1 MAVNPPATPKRLD
14 ESAEN
19 VTFEDYVAVL
29 CYNSDTRCGLVDY
42 ANKGLWL
49 PYKEIVPGESWDSA
63 MESLMRDLS
72 IKSFTNQGIIQV
84 LRIQPGLHRAFFT
97 RVIFAARVN
106 EQPDQGSDEVQLA
119 EAVHVQWVAAEEMQR
134 MAKLR
139 PFPFLGMEPADL
151 CKLLLQNRQPPVPCE
166 FVEMNA
172 STPLA
177 AQGTPARSNVPARES
192 QIEQMLESAKFG
204 QQEQDAVRFD
214 FFKFAKPSTY
224 MSEVTFQKYVT
235 CLGWEMT
242 PHVSDLFRAMDVHNR
257 GALTFKELVLG
268 LAAMEPGTQHGG
280 NPGEQRC
287 RHIFRLYDS
296 NCDGIMEYAEF
307 RKMVKDIQ
315 VMRGITMDE
324 AALDKFT
331 ATSAV
336 SFNLPFGGQLPLN
349 EFLLAVGQLKFRGT
363 SLLFRSPASVLPTL
377 KKKYTQESLIEPTT
391 KKSKMFHPSIGN
403 DTIEQSAMS
412 AVEESASA
420 EAANRFPI
428 QVGHYELATHS
439 VKVRRTGTLVD
450 VLSLW
455 QLEGTS
461 ALTKSSRLG
470 EKTRFERLPSMDS
483 FNQKSHAN
491 EMLAGLRYFER
502 AIRKDNPEGG
512 GGRPAGGG
520 GGRMSKDAFSWGE
533 VDRQALARC
542 LLAMCRQTRD
552 LMFAEPR
559 LLKLS
564 VPTYI
569 LGDIHGNYRDLVCF
583 EKALWRM
590 GPVLTPAN
598 FLFLGDYVDRGEHGV
613 EVIAHLFAQ
622 KILAPDKFFL
632 LRGNHEVRNVQK
644 MFTFYNECVNKFGDR
659 VGVEVWEQINACF
672 DVMPIAA
679 VVDTKVF
686 CVHGGIPPPWL
697 GGGYL
702 SAINQI
708 PKPLSDP
715 ENQSSLAWELMWSD
729 PISSEAIVDAQKD
742 FLPNSKR
749 GTAHMFSA
757 EALEEFLSRNELSH
771 VVRAH
776 EVQQAG
782 FQGWFTYTRK
792 TLLGR
797 ARQQAAREMKT
808 RKHLAP
814 RWLKAC
820 QLPGAAEGQAADCVL
835 VFTLLW
841 WIQ

>member
-1 MAVNPPATPKRLD
+1 MAVATSSPPRRTDDA
-14 ESAEN
+14 
-19 VTFEDYVAVL
+19 VQTFDDCVVLL
-29 CYNSDTRCGLVDY
+29 CYNHEMRCGLVEG
-42 ANKGLWL
+42 ASKGLWL
-49 PYKEIVPGESWDSA
+49 PYKDIAQGESWESA
-63 MESLMRDLS
+63 VELLLKELSL
-72 IKSFTNQGIIQV
+72 KTYANQGMIQM
-84 LRIQPGLHRAFFT
+84 LRIQPGLNRAFFT
-97 RVIFAARVN
+97 RVIFMIRVP
-106 EQPDQGSDEVQLA
+106 EVPDQGADEMGEQVRLQWI
-119 EAVHVQWVAAEEMQR
+119 AVEEIQR

-139 PFPFLGMEPADL
+139 PYPFMGVEPTEL
-151 CKLLLQNRQPPVPCE
+151 CKQLLHNKTLPPNCD
-166 FVEMNA
+166 FVEINA
-172 STPLA
+172 TTALTSQTVSA
-177 AQGTPARSNVPARES
+177 KS

-204 QQEQDAVRFD
+204 QPEQDMVRFD
-214 FFKFAKPSTY
+214 FFRFARPSTY
-224 MSEVTFQKYVT
+224 MNEHVFQSYLSS
-235 CLGWEMT
+235 LGWDVT
-242 PHVSDLFRAMDVHNR
+242 PYLGDLFRAMDVHNR
-257 GALTFKELVLG
+257 GALTWKELVLG

-280 NPGEQRC
+280 TPGELRC
-287 RHIFRLYDS
+287 RHIFRLYDG
-296 NCDGIMEYAEF
+296 NCDGVMEYAEF

-315 VMRGITMDE
+315 EMRGITMDE

-331 ATSAV
+331 STSAA

-363 SLLFRSPASVLPTL
+363 SLLFRSPSSILPAL
-377 KKKYTQESLIEPTT
+377 KKKYTQESFIEPVS
-391 KKSKMFHPSIGN
+391 KKSKMFHPSIGS
-403 DTIEQSAMS
+403 DVMDQSVTS
-412 AVEESASA
+412 EESVPADTTH
-420 EAANRFPI
+420 RFQSPL
-428 QVGHYELATHS
+428 GHYELATHS

-455 QLEGTS
+455 DLEGTS
-461 ALTKSSRLG
+461 AVTKSSRLS

-502 AIRKDNPEGG
+502 AIHKENLENRVG
-512 GGRPAGGG
+512 A
-520 GGRMSKDAFSWGE
+520 GRMPKDQFSWGE

-542 LLAMCRQTRD
+542 LVAMCKQTREV
-552 LMFAEPR
+552 MFAEPR

-622 KILAPDKFFL
+622 KILAPDKFYL

-679 VVDTKVF
+679 IVDSKVF

-697 GGGYL
+697 GGGFL
-702 SAINQI
+702 AAINQI
-708 PKPLSDP
+708 PKPLNDP
-715 ENQSSLAWELMWSD
+715 ENQSPLAWELMWSD
-729 PISSEAIVDAQKD
+729 PISSEAATEAQKA
-742 FLPNSKR
+742 FLPNAKR
-749 GTAHMFSA
+749 GTAHTFSA

-782 FQGWFTYTRK
+782 FQVQQKGK
-792 TLLGR
+792 LLTVFSSSHYCGGSNE
-797 ARQQAAREMKT
+797 AACILADRQKLRT
-808 RKHLAP
+808 IRL
-814 RWLKAC
+814 
-820 QLPGAAEGQAADCVL
+820 D
-835 VFTLLW
+835 TT
-841 WIQ
+841 

>member
-1 MAVNPPATPKRLD
+1 MAVNSPATSQRQQQQQD
-14 ESAEN
+14 ESADQN
-19 VTFEDYVAVL
+19 VSFEDYVGVL
-29 CYNSDTRCGLVDY
+29 CYHSDTRCGLVDY
-42 ANKGLWL
+42 PNKGLWL
-49 PYKEIVPGESWDSA
+49 PHKEIVPGESWDST
-63 MESLMRDLS
+63 METLLRDLS
-72 IKSFTNQGIIQV
+72 IKSFSNQGIIQV
-84 LRIQPGLHRAFFT
+84 LRIQPALHRPFFT
-97 RVIFAARVN
+97 RVIFAVRVN
-106 EQPDQGSDEVQLA
+106 EQTEQPSEETPANQ
-119 EAVHVQWVAAEEMQR
+119 VHIQWVAAEEIQR
-134 MAKLR
+134 MVKLR
-139 PFPFLGMEPADL
+139 PLPYMGVEPAEL
-151 CKLLLQNRQPPVPCE
+151 CKLLLQNRQPPVPCD
-166 FVEMNA
+166 FLEMNA
-172 STPLA
+172 TTPLT
-177 AQGTPARSNVPARES
+177 AQGTPTRPTVPARES

-214 FFKFAKPSTY
+214 FFRFTKPSTY
-224 MSEVTFQKYVT
+224 MNEATFQRYVT
-235 CLGWEMT
+235 GLGWE
-242 PHVSDLFRAMDVHNR
+242 PSPQLSDLFRAMDVHNR

-287 RHIFRLYDS
+287 RHIFRLYDT
-296 NCDGIMEYAEF
+296 NCDGIMEYSEF

-336 SFNLPFGGQLPLN
+336 SFNLPTGGQLPLN

-363 SLLFRSPASVLPTL
+363 SLLFRSPSSVLPTL

-391 KKSKMFHPSIGN
+391 KRSKMFHPTIGN
-403 DTIEQSAMS
+403 DNMDQSAVS
-412 AVEESASA
+412 AVEDSVSA
-420 EAANRFPI
+420 EATSRFPN
-428 QVGHYELATHS
+428 QAGHYELATHS

-455 QLEGTS
+455 QLEGTA

-502 AIRKDNPEGG
+502 AIRKDNPEG
-512 GGRPAGGG
+512 RPGA
-520 GGRMSKDAFSWGE
+520 GRMSKDAFSWGE

-552 LMFAEPR
+552 IMFTEPR

-622 KILAPDKFFL
+622 KILAPDKFYL
-632 LRGNHEVRNVQK
+632 LRGNHEVRSVQK
-644 MFTFYNECVNKFGDR
+644 MFTFYTECVNKFGDR
-659 VGVEVWEQINACF
+659 VGAEVWEQINACF

-702 SAINQI
+702 AAINQI
-708 PKPLSDP
+708 PKPLNDP
-715 ENQSSLAWELMWSD
+715 ESQSSLAWELMWSD
-729 PISSEAIVDAQKD
+729 PISTEADQQRD
-742 FLPNSKR
+742 FVPNMKR

-757 EALEEFLSRNELSH
+757 EALEEFLTRNELSH

-782 FQGWFTYTRK
+782 FQVQQKGK
-792 TLLGR
+792 LLTVFSSSHYCGGSNE
-797 ARQQAAREMKT
+797 AACILADRQKLRT
-808 RKHLAP
+808 IRL
-814 RWLKAC
+814 
-820 QLPGAAEGQAADCVL
+820 D
-835 VFTLLW
+835 TT
-841 WIQ
+841 

>member
-1 MAVNPPATPKRLD
+1 MAVNSPATSQRQD
-14 ESAEN
+14 ESADN
-19 VTFEDYVAVL
+19 VSFEDYVGVL
-29 CYNSDTRCGLVDY
+29 CYHSDTRCGLVDY
-42 ANKGLWL
+42 PHKGLWL
-49 PYKEIVPGESWDSA
+49 PHKEIVPGESWDSA
-63 MESLMRDLS
+63 METLLRDLP
-72 IKSFTNQGIIQV
+72 NQV
-84 LRIQPGLHRAFFT
+84 RM
-97 RVIFAARVN
+97 
-106 EQPDQGSDEVQLA
+106 
-119 EAVHVQWVAAEEMQR
+119 QWVSAEEIQR
-134 MAKLR
+134 MVKLR
-139 PFPFLGMEPADL
+139 PLPFLGVEPADL

-166 FVEMNA
+166 FLEMNA
-172 STPLA
+172 STPLT
-177 AQGTPARSNVPARES
+177 AQGTPARPNLFYLPT
-192 QIEQMLESAKFG
+192 QCLLFLILLT
-204 QQEQDAVRFD
+204 EQDAVRFD
-214 FFKFAKPSTY
+214 FFKVTKPSTY
-224 MSEVTFQKYVT
+224 MNEAIFQKYVT
-235 CLGWEMT
+235 GLGWET
-242 PHVSDLFRAMDVHNR
+242 SPQLSDLFRAMDVHNR

-287 RHIFRLYDS
+287 RHIFRLYDT
-296 NCDGIMEYAEF
+296 NCDGIMEYSE
-307 RKMVKDIQ
+307 KMVKDIQ
-315 VMRGITMDE
+315 IMRGITMDE

-336 SFNLPFGGQLPLN
+336 SFNLPNGGQLPLN

-363 SLLFRSPASVLPTL
+363 SLLFRSSSSVLPTL

-391 KKSKMFHPSIGN
+391 KRSKMFHPTIGN
-403 DTIEQSAMS
+403 ENMDQSAVS
-412 AVEESASA
+412 AVEDSASA
-420 EAANRFPI
+420 EATSRFPS

-455 QLEGTS
+455 QLEGTA

-502 AIRKDNPEGG
+502 AIRKDNPEG
-512 GGRPAGGG
+512 RPG

-552 LMFAEPR
+552 IMFTEPR

-632 LRGNHEVRNVQK
+632 LRGNHEVRSVQK

-702 SAINQI
+702 AAINQI
-708 PKPLSDP
+708 PKPLNDP
-715 ENQSSLAWELMWSD
+715 ESQSSLAWELMWSD
-729 PISSEAIVDAQKD
+729 PISTEADQQRD
-742 FLPNSKR
+742 FVPNMKR

-757 EALEEFLSRNELSH
+757 EALEEFLARNELSH

-782 FQGWFTYTRK
+782 FQVQQKGK
-792 TLLGR
+792 LLTVFSSSHYCGGSNE
-797 ARQQAAREMKT
+797 AACILADRQKLRT
-808 RKHLAP
+808 IRL
-814 RWLKAC
+814 
-820 QLPGAAEGQAADCVL
+820 D
-835 VFTLLW
+835 TT
-841 WIQ
+841 

>member
-1 MAVNPPATPKRLD
+1 MAVNSPATSQRQD
-14 ESAEN
+14 ESADN
-19 VTFEDYVAVL
+19 VSFEDYVGVL
-29 CYNSDTRCGLVDY
+29 CYHSDTRCGLVDY
-42 ANKGLWL
+42 PHKGLWL
-49 PYKEIVPGESWDSA
+49 PHKEIVPGESWDSA
-63 MESLMRDLS
+63 METLLRDLS
-72 IKSFTNQGIIQV
+72 IRSFTNQGIIQV
-84 LRIQPGLHRAFFT
+84 LRIQPALHRPFFT
-97 RVIFAARVN
+97 RVIFAVRVN
-106 EQPDQGSDEVQLA
+106 EQTEQPSE
-119 EAVHVQWVAAEEMQR
+119 EALPNQVRMQWVSAEEIQR
-134 MAKLR
+134 MVKLR
-139 PFPFLGMEPADL
+139 PLPFLGVEPADL

-166 FVEMNA
+166 FLEMNA
-172 STPLA
+172 STPLT
-177 AQGTPARSNVPARES
+177 AQGTPARPNVPARES

-214 FFKFAKPSTY
+214 FFKVTKPSTY
-224 MSEVTFQKYVT
+224 MNEAIFQKYVT
-235 CLGWEMT
+235 GLGWET
-242 PHVSDLFRAMDVHNR
+242 SPQLSDLFRAMDVHNR

-287 RHIFRLYDS
+287 RHIFRLYDT
-296 NCDGIMEYAEF
+296 NCDGIMEYSEF

-315 VMRGITMDE
+315 IMRGITMDE

-336 SFNLPFGGQLPLN
+336 SFNLPNGGQLPLN

-363 SLLFRSPASVLPTL
+363 SLLFRSSSSVLPTL

-391 KKSKMFHPSIGN
+391 KRSKMFHPTIGN
-403 DTIEQSAMS
+403 ENMDQSAVS
-412 AVEESASA
+412 AVEDSASA
-420 EAANRFPI
+420 EATSRFPS

-455 QLEGTS
+455 QLEGTA

-502 AIRKDNPEGG
+502 AIRKDNPEG
-512 GGRPAGGG
+512 RPG

-552 LMFAEPR
+552 IMFTEPR

-632 LRGNHEVRNVQK
+632 LRGNHEVRSVQK

-702 SAINQI
+702 AAINQI
-708 PKPLSDP
+708 PKPLNDP
-715 ENQSSLAWELMWSD
+715 ESQSSLAWELMWSD
-729 PISSEAIVDAQKD
+729 PISTEADQQRD
-742 FLPNSKR
+742 FVPNMKR

-757 EALEEFLSRNELSH
+757 EALEEFLARNELSH

-782 FQGWFTYTRK
+782 FQVQQKGK
-792 TLLGR
+792 LLTVFSSSHYCGGSNE
-797 ARQQAAREMKT
+797 AACILADRQKLRT
-808 RKHLAP
+808 IRL
-814 RWLKAC
+814 
-820 QLPGAAEGQAADCVL
+820 D
-835 VFTLLW
+835 TT
-841 WIQ
+841 

>member
-1 MAVNPPATPKRLD
+1 MAVNSPATSQRQQD
-14 ESAEN
+14 ETSADQN
-19 VTFEDYVAVL
+19 VSFEDYVGVL
-29 CYNSDTRCGLVDY
+29 CYHSDTRCGLVDY
-42 ANKGLWL
+42 PNKGLWL
-49 PYKEIVPGESWDSA
+49 PHKEIVPGESWDTT
-63 MESLMRDLS
+63 METLLRDLS
-72 IKSFTNQGIIQV
+72 LKSFTNQGIIQV
-84 LRIQPGLHRAFFT
+84 LRIQPALHRPFFT
-97 RVIFAARVN
+97 RVIFAVRVN
-106 EQPDQGSDEVQLA
+106 EPTEQPA
-119 EAVHVQWVAAEEMQR
+119 EETASPIHIQWVSAEEIQR
-134 MAKLR
+134 MVKVR
-139 PFPFLGMEPADL
+139 PLPFLGVEPAEL

-166 FVEMNA
+166 FLEMNA
-172 STPLA
+172 STPLT
-177 AQGTPARSNVPARES
+177 AQGSPTRP
-192 QIEQMLESAKFG
+192 K
-204 QQEQDAVRFD
+204 QDAVRFD
-214 FFKFAKPSTY
+214 FFKFTKPSTY
-224 MSEVTFQKYVT
+224 MNEATFQRYVT
-235 CLGWEMT
+235 GLGWE
-242 PHVSDLFRAMDVHNR
+242 PSPQLSDLFRAMDVHNR
-257 GALTFKELVLG
+257 GALTYKELVLG

-287 RHIFRLYDS
+287 RHIFRLYDT
-296 NCDGIMEYAEF
+296 NCDGIMEYSEF

-315 VMRGITMDE
+315 LMRGITMDE

-336 SFNLPFGGQLPLN
+336 SFNLANGGQLPLN

-363 SLLFRSPASVLPTL
+363 SLLFRSPSSVLPTL
-377 KKKYTQESLIEPTT
+377 KKKYTQESLIEPDHQEVQNVPPNHRQRQYG
-391 KKSKMFHPSIGN
+391 SERCVGRR
-403 DTIEQSAMS
+403 
-412 AVEESASA
+412 
-420 EAANRFPI
+420 RF
-428 QVGHYELATHS
+428 G
-439 VKVRRTGTLVD
+439 VRRTGTLVD

-455 QLEGTS
+455 QLEGTA

-502 AIRKDNPEGG
+502 AIRKDNPEG
-512 GGRPAGGG
+512 RPGA
-520 GGRMSKDAFSWGE
+520 GRMSKDAFSWGE

-552 LMFAEPR
+552 IMFTEPR

-622 KILAPDKFFL
+622 KILAPDKFYL
-632 LRGNHEVRNVQK
+632 LRGNHEVRSVQK
-644 MFTFYNECVNKFGDR
+644 MFTFYTECVNKFGDR

-702 SAINQI
+702 AAINQI

-715 ENQSSLAWELMWSD
+715 ESQSSLAWELMWSD
-729 PISSEAIVDAQKD
+729 PISTEADQQRD
-742 FLPNSKR
+742 FVPNMKR

-757 EALEEFLSRNELSH
+757 EALEEFLARNELSH

-782 FQGWFTYTRK
+782 FQVQQKGK
-792 TLLGR
+792 LLTVFSSSHYCGGSNE
-797 ARQQAAREMKT
+797 AACILADRQKLRT
-808 RKHLAP
+808 IRL
-814 RWLKAC
+814 
-820 QLPGAAEGQAADCVL
+820 D
-835 VFTLLW
+835 TT
-841 WIQ
+841 